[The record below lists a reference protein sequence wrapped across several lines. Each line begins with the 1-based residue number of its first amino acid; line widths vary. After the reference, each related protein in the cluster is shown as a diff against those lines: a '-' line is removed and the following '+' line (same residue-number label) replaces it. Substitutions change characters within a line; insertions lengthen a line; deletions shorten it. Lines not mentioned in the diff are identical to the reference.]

1 MRAIAI
7 IPARY
12 DSTRFKGKPLAD
24 LCGQHFGTAW
34 QEGAAWNMD

>member
-12 DSTRFKGKPLAD
+12 DSTRFKGKPLRT
-24 LCGQHFGTAW
+24 C
-34 QEGAAWNMD
+34 AAAPCSGGCTTR